1 MLMIEATDQ
10 GARVLEPIDWANAV
24 AMQSAGSVL
33 LRQTEREEV
42 WFDMAAVAANSIALA
57 VAVSWLG
64 VAQEQR
70 RALRL
75 TNLSDEF
82 IGVIE
87 FSGLADL
94 FRAT

>member
-1 MLMIEATDQ
+1 MRLA
-10 GARVLEPIDWANAV
+10 GAALLE
-24 AMQSAGSVL
+24 
-33 LRQTEREEV
+33 QTEREELR
-42 WFDMAAVAANSIALA
+42 FDMSAVAANSIALA

-64 VAQEQR
+64 VAQEQQR
-70 RALRL
+70 TLRL

>member
-1 MLMIEATDQ
+1 MIERTEQ
-10 GARVLEPIDWANAV
+10 GARVLQPIQWTNAV
-24 AMQSAGSVL
+24 AMRAAGAAL
-33 LRQTEREEV
+33 LKESEREEV
-42 WFDMAAVAANSIALA
+42 HIDMSAVAANSIALA

-64 VAQEQR
+64 IAREQEQTV
-70 RALRL
+70 RL

-87 FSGLADL
+87 FSGMADL